1 MLGAAPH
8 PVQSLL
14 PSRFGQ
20 TPEHLFAYRLSPR
33 RGRWDPHMTCTAET
47 VGGPL
52 NTHGLR
58 AAVDTISV
66 SERVGSF
73 RYLRAEGR
81 WEWSDAV
88 AQIHGYAPG
97 QVQPT
102 TALVMSHKHPD
113 DAANVARLIE
123 AMTGQGRPFSSRHRI
138 IDTRG
143 HIHPVV
149 VIAEKLCDGDG
160 AVIGTRGLYVDL
172 SDVDDGATVED
183 AIADFTEHRAVIE
196 QAKGVLMM
204 TYGISSE
211 RAFDILVWRSQET
224 NTKLRTLVEQ
234 IINDFTAH
242 LRVPR
247 DVREHADHLL
257 LTAHRRVHAP
267 LRPIDSRSDAC

>member
-1 MLGAAPH
+1 
-8 PVQSLL
+8 
-14 PSRFGQ
+14 
-20 TPEHLFAYRLSPR
+20 
-33 RGRWDPHMTCTAET
+33 
-47 VGGPL
+47 L

-149 VIAEKLCDGDG
+149 VIAERLCDGDG
-160 AVIGTRGLYVDL
+160 AVIGSHGLYVDL

-211 RAFDILVWRSQET
+211 RAFDILVWRSQVT
-224 NTKLRTLVEQ
+224 NTKLRRLATQLVD
-234 IINDFTAH
+234 DFTAQLH
-242 LRVPR
+242 VPAGI
-247 DVREHADHLL
+247 RERADHLL
-257 LTAHRRVHAP
+257 LTAHERVHALMP
-267 LRPIDSRSDAC
+267 STDSHSDAC